1 MVKLVI
7 EASAEE
13 FEAGLN
19 AAYNKNKNK
28 ISVPG
33 FRKGKAPRKMIEQLY
48 GSQIFFEDAANEII
62 PDAYAD
68 AAKESGLDIVSQP
81 KVSIE
86 QLEAGKPFIFA
97 AEVAVRPE
105 VELGEYKGVEV
116 TKADAEVTDADVE
129 EELKKVQDQNS
140 RTVSVEDRAVKD
152 GDMPVIDFEGF
163 KKQVQRMIDGGVQA
177 LLVNGTTG
185 ETATITIED
194 EFKLLDL
201 TLELAKGTGVK
212 VICGAGSNDTQTAL
226 KKARYAKEKG
236 ADAILVVTPYYNKTS
251 QRGLIQ
257 HYTTIA
263 DAVDIPMI
271 LYNVPGRTG
280 LNISVD
286 TVVELA
292 KHKNIQAMKDATD
305 NIAYA
310 MEVLAKTA
318 DLDFDLYSG
327 CDDNILPFMAAGGK
341 GVISVTSNLYPEV
354 VEKLTQLI
362 LKGNIKEAQ
371 PLAYALDPISRLLF
385 IDVNPIMPKAALAK
399 MGVCGEHLRL
409 PLITTTDENKKA
421 LFDAMDEF
429 EKLGY

>member
-1 MVKLVI
+1 MSFKVEQLEEKNMVKLVI

-152 GDMPVIDFEGF
+152 GDMTTIDFEGF
-163 KKQVQRMIDGGVQA
+163 VDGVA
-177 LLVNGTTG
+177 F
-185 ETATITIED
+185 E
-194 EFKLLDL
+194 
-201 TLELAKGTGVK
+201 
-212 VICGAGSNDTQTAL
+212 
-226 KKARYAKEKG
+226 
-236 ADAILVVTPYYNKTS
+236 
-251 QRGLIQ
+251 
-257 HYTTIA
+257 
-263 DAVDIPMI
+263 
-271 LYNVPGRTG
+271 
-280 LNISVD
+280 
-286 TVVELA
+286 
-292 KHKNIQAMKDATD
+292 
-305 NIAYA
+305 
-310 MEVLAKTA
+310 
-318 DLDFDLYSG
+318 
-327 CDDNILPFMAAGGK
+327 GGK
-341 GVISVTSNLYPEV
+341 GENYPLTIGSHSFIDTFEEQMIGMNIGEEKELNVTFPEDYHAENLKGKPATFKVTVKEIKEKQLPELDDDFAQDVSDFDTLAEYKDDLKKKIAERKESEAKAKKESEAIEKV
-354 VEKLTQLI
+354 VEAAKMDIPQAMIDTQVNRMLEDFAMRLQQQGLSVEQYFQYTGMTADKI
-362 LKGNIKEAQ
+362 MEEMKPEAVKRIKNSLVLEAVAKAENIEVSEEEFEAELQKMADMYKMEIEKIKEFMQDAEAKQ
-371 PLAYALDPISRLLF
+371 MKDDIAIQ
-385 IDVNPIMPKAALAK
+385 KA
-399 MGVCGEHLRL
+399 VE
-409 PLITTTDENKKA
+409 LIVSSA
-421 LFDAMDEF
+421 V
-429 EKLGY
+429 EK

>member
-1 MVKLVI
+1 MSFKVEQLEEKNMVKLVI

-68 AAKESGLDIVSQP
+68 AAKESGLDIISQP

-152 GDMPVIDFEGF
+152 GDMTVIDFEGF
-163 KKQVQRMIDGGVQA
+163 IDGEA
-177 LLVNGTTG
+177 F
-185 ETATITIED
+185 E
-194 EFKLLDL
+194 
-201 TLELAKGTGVK
+201 
-212 VICGAGSNDTQTAL
+212 
-226 KKARYAKEKG
+226 
-236 ADAILVVTPYYNKTS
+236 
-251 QRGLIQ
+251 
-257 HYTTIA
+257 
-263 DAVDIPMI
+263 
-271 LYNVPGRTG
+271 
-280 LNISVD
+280 
-286 TVVELA
+286 
-292 KHKNIQAMKDATD
+292 
-305 NIAYA
+305 
-310 MEVLAKTA
+310 
-318 DLDFDLYSG
+318 
-327 CDDNILPFMAAGGK
+327 GGK
-341 GVISVTSNLYPEV
+341 GENYPLTIGSHSFIDTFEEQMIGMNIGEEKELNVTFPEDYHAENLKGKPATFKVTVKEIKEKQLPELDDDFAQDVSDFDTLAEYKDDLKKKIAERKESEAKAKKESEAIEKV
-354 VEKLTQLI
+354 VEAAKMDIPQAMIDTQVNRMLEDFAMRLQQQGLSVEQYFQYTGMTADKI
-362 LKGNIKEAQ
+362 MEEMKPEAVKRIKNSLVLEAVAKAENIEVSEEEFEAELQKMADMYKMEIEKIKEFMQDAEAKQ
-371 PLAYALDPISRLLF
+371 MKDDIAIQ
-385 IDVNPIMPKAALAK
+385 KA
-399 MGVCGEHLRL
+399 VE
-409 PLITTTDENKKA
+409 LIVSSA
-421 LFDAMDEF
+421 V
-429 EKLGY
+429 EK

>member
-1 MVKLVI
+1 MSFKVEQLEEKNMVKLVI

-152 GDMPVIDFEGF
+152 GDMTVIDFEGF
-163 KKQVQRMIDGGVQA
+163 IDGEA
-177 LLVNGTTG
+177 F
-185 ETATITIED
+185 E
-194 EFKLLDL
+194 
-201 TLELAKGTGVK
+201 
-212 VICGAGSNDTQTAL
+212 
-226 KKARYAKEKG
+226 
-236 ADAILVVTPYYNKTS
+236 
-251 QRGLIQ
+251 
-257 HYTTIA
+257 
-263 DAVDIPMI
+263 
-271 LYNVPGRTG
+271 
-280 LNISVD
+280 
-286 TVVELA
+286 
-292 KHKNIQAMKDATD
+292 
-305 NIAYA
+305 
-310 MEVLAKTA
+310 
-318 DLDFDLYSG
+318 
-327 CDDNILPFMAAGGK
+327 GGK
-341 GVISVTSNLYPEV
+341 GENYPLTIGSHSFIDTFEEQMIGMNIGEEKELNVTFPEDYHAENLKGKPATFKVTVKEIKEKQLPELDDDFAQDISDFDTLAEYKDDLKKKIAERKESEAKAKKESEAIEKV
-354 VEKLTQLI
+354 VEAAKMDIPQAMIDTQVNRMLEDFAMRLQQQGLSVEQYFQYTGMTADKI
-362 LKGNIKEAQ
+362 MEEMKPEAVKRIKNSLVLEAVAKAENIEVSEEEFEAELQKMADMYKMEIEKIKEFMQDAEAKQ
-371 PLAYALDPISRLLF
+371 MKDDIAIQ
-385 IDVNPIMPKAALAK
+385 KA
-399 MGVCGEHLRL
+399 VE
-409 PLITTTDENKKA
+409 LIVSSA
-421 LFDAMDEF
+421 V
-429 EKLGY
+429 EK

>member
-1 MVKLVI
+1 MSFKVEQLEEKNMVKLVI

-152 GDMPVIDFEGF
+152 GDMTVIDFEGF
-163 KKQVQRMIDGGVQA
+163 IDGEAFDGGKDENYPLTIGSHSFIDTFEEQMIGMNIGEEKELNVTFPEDYHAENLKGKPATFKVTVKEIKEKQLPELDDDFAQDVSDFDTLAEYKDDLKKKIAERKESEAKAKKESEAIEKVVEAAKMDIPQAMIDTQVNRMLEDFAMRLQQQGLSVEQYFQYTGMTADKIMEEMKPEAVKRIKNS
-177 LLVNGTTG
+177 LVLEAVAKAEN
-185 ETATITIED
+185 IEVSEE
-194 EFKLLDL
+194 EFEA
-201 TLELAKGTGVK
+201 ELQKMADMYKMEIEKIKEFMQDAEAKQMK
-212 VICGAGSNDTQTAL
+212 DDIAIQ
-226 KKARYAKEKG
+226 KA
-236 ADAILVVTPYYNKTS
+236 
-251 QRGLIQ
+251 
-257 HYTTIA
+257 
-263 DAVDIPMI
+263 
-271 LYNVPGRTG
+271 
-280 LNISVD
+280 
-286 TVVELA
+286 VELIVSSA
-292 KHKNIQAMKDATD
+292 
-305 NIAYA
+305 
-310 MEVLAKTA
+310 
-318 DLDFDLYSG
+318 
-327 CDDNILPFMAAGGK
+327 
-341 GVISVTSNLYPEV
+341 
-354 VEKLTQLI
+354 VEK
-362 LKGNIKEAQ
+362 
-371 PLAYALDPISRLLF
+371 
-385 IDVNPIMPKAALAK
+385 
-399 MGVCGEHLRL
+399 
-409 PLITTTDENKKA
+409 
-421 LFDAMDEF
+421 
-429 EKLGY
+429 